1 MRNWTVRRRIIFGFS
16 AVILIMII
24 LSGFA
29 YMRLAFIKAE
39 ATRITTRYIP
49 GLYLLGQ
56 LEATSNANF
65 ALTHKLV
72 ISEDAK
78 QKQVYLAGI
87 QDNRAKITNLYT
99 QYEATIGDVE
109 TQQHYDAMVSAR
121 GRYLGPSRA
130 LMSASQNSKDKA
142 ALSPLLDQ
150 LTQTHQ
156 AYLNVI
162 QENVE
167 HNKLN
172 VDAAG
177 TRIRDLVG
185 GAQNSLLLGLL
196 IGFLLASTSVYL
208 LVRAIN
214 QPLRQLVA
222 AFNVMR
228 QGDFSQPLTL
238 VRRDEFGMLA
248 EGLNLMRTALASLI
262 GQVQRSGIQVGT
274 STTEIAASFKQ
285 QQTTASE
292 IAATTREVG
301 ATAKEISAT
310 SKELVKTMK
319 DVTEVAE
326 RTATLAGSGQADL
339 ARMDATIRQITEAS
353 GSISSRL
360 AVVSEKAGN
369 ITKVVT
375 TIAKVADQTNLLSLN
390 ASIEAEKA
398 GEYGR
403 GFAVVATEIRRL
415 ADQTAIST
423 HDIEQIVR
431 EMHAAV
437 SAGVM
442 GMDKFS
448 EEVRRGVEVVSHVS
462 SQLTQIIQQV
472 QALTPNFESVN
483 EGMQSQSQ
491 GAQQISDALMQLS
504 DGVEQT
510 VESLR
515 QSTLAIG
522 QLNEAA
528 HGLQV
533 AVSRFKLED

>member
-1 MRNWTVRRRIIFGFS
+1 MRNWTVRKRIIYGFS
-16 AVILIMII
+16 AVILIMIV

-29 YMRLAFIKAE
+29 YIRLAFIKSE
-39 ATRITTRYIP
+39 ANRITTRYIP
-49 GLYLLGQ
+49 GLYFLGQ

-99 QYEATIGDVE
+99 LYEATIGDGE
-109 TQQHYDAMVSAR
+109 TRRYFDAMVSAR

-130 LMSASQNSKDKA
+130 LMSASQNSRDKA
-142 ALSPLLDQ
+142 VLSPLLDQ

-156 AYLNVI
+156 DYLNVI

-167 HNKLN
+167 HNKQN
-172 VDAAG
+172 VDSAG

-196 IGFLLASTSVYL
+196 IGFFLASTSVYL

-222 AFNVMR
+222 AFNVIR
-228 QGDFSQPLTL
+228 QGDFSQSLTL
-238 VRRDEFGMLA
+238 VRQDEFGMLA

-326 RTATLAGSGQADL
+326 RTAMLAGSGQTDL

-431 EMHAAV
+431 EMHSAV

-448 EEVRRGVEVVSHVS
+448 EEVRRGVEVVGHVS

-491 GAQQISDALMQLS
+491 GAQQISDALIQLS
-504 DGVEQT
+504 DGVDQT

-533 AVSRFKLED
+533 AVSRFKLEA